1 MMMLMGLGLGDD
13 TAAAANEI
21 VHNHVGNSYG
31 DDHGNDMILKWA
43 SLSWSCLV
51 KSIIKGFNF
60 AKKPQFLPIGNITN

>member
-31 DDHGNDMILKWA
+31 DDHGNDMILK
-43 SLSWSCLV
+43 
-51 KSIIKGFNF
+51 
-60 AKKPQFLPIGNITN
+60 